1 MAAIPLAT
9 LVSIGMIVTTLTAIN
24 PMLGGLYIRGVSSYF
39 YSGSSNCFLVF
50 LIFFGYKFIKKFT
63 KKDKPQAPEVL
74 EKFTFLNTLTN
85 FFLVFAESKT

>member
-24 PMLGGLYIRGVSSYF
+24 SMLGGLYIRGVSSYF

-63 KKDKPQAPEVL
+63 KKDKHKHL
-74 EKFTFLNTLTN
+74 KYLKNLLF
-85 FFLVFAESKT
+85 